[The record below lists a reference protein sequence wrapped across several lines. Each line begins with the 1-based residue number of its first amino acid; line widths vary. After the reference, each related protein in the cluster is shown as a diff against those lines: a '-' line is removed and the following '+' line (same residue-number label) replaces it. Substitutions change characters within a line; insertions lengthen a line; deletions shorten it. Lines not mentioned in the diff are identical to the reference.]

1 MRLHDM
7 LFQNKGR
14 KNIRQIMKQEELD
27 EETRKTAKE
36 EELRKKRIL
45 ERQAL
50 VRKRKTYGE
59 WFNGY
64 L

>member
-1 MRLHDM
+1 M